1 MMQWM
6 MHNQVTIQVASK
18 TFSKHLLD
26 WRAKLF
32 VQGTGCR
39 QGALIQFGRPKSTFV
54 FQALKYSLA
63 LLKLETNLFFKDL
76 CRVSSLQLS
85 GIFMLNRISNFRSLL
100 WSESCIE
107 YLECLT
113 FKWVYADTLALLPLV
128 KRQVFCVGDRLKVHA
143 VQEFIVSGKGKIW
156 KKFVVES
163 SNI

>member
-39 QGALIQFGRPKSTFV
+39 QGTIIQFGRPKSTFE
-54 FQALKYSLA
+54 FQVLKYSLA
-63 LLKLETNLFFKDL
+63 LLKLETNLFFKDS
-76 CRVSSLQLS
+76 CRVSWLQLS
-85 GIFMLNRISNFRSLL
+85 GICVLNRIWNFRSLL

-107 YLECLT
+107 YLEYLT
-113 FKWVYADTLALLPLV
+113 FEW
-128 KRQVFCVGDRLKVHA
+128 VHA
-143 VQEFIVSGKGKIW
+143 VQQFILSGKGKIW
-156 KKFVVES
+156 KS
-163 SNI
+163 SLLSLLIFLKMYSFYLN